1 MKLGIYCRISRAK
14 DGNDL
19 SINDQK
25 EKGIKKA
32 KELGLQYELY
42 IDEGI
47 SGTSSKI
54 EDRPEFERLIADVS
68 NGTLVGVFAFDQSR
82 FERNPQVR
90 YVINEIFKKKE
101 IQYYTEIDGLVDLYD
116 PQAEFFG
123 DLVSVIN
130 KYQVTLTKIKVKSA
144 LRSRVAS
151 GKAHSILPY
160 GYTKDDNQQ
169 LVIDNSEAE
178 IIKEIYNLSLS
189 GMGTRSIAA
198 HLNEMGVQ
206 TRYNKINIGT
216 ISTKNKYTG
225 KITVTEKKD
234 VKWEGNTI
242 RNIIINTLYK
252 GERLYSGEKY
262 KVPAI
267 INSAKWEKVN
277 QNLVNNR
284 NNTGKKV
291 EHKYLLKGLLRCGV
305 CGRNMYGRTRVNKH
319 DNHYMCSSKRIK
331 GNSCD
336 NRSIN
341 IDRIEA
347 FIWDRFFKGEEFL
360 NRIRNE
366 FQNDKERTD
375 ELANQVNLLE
385 TKIIRLKNEK
395 KRAIELVIKGTI
407 TEDDAKNVLQNTKSA
422 IEESEILLK
431 EKVNLLDALE
441 NSSRTIKKYED
452 EFIHFTM
459 NTSFNQKKNIVND
472 FIKNITITYDDSI
485 GSYEI
490 VIEFKIA
497 IEKETYQTVNK
508 FKSILHE
515 NEFIVPRT
523 VKNDVFQLPKAL
535 IFDASNSD
543 AEMLGGD
550 DSVPYRWDTHNE
562 MLERVYNTKVPYGN
576 VDDWAE
582 DEIIYFF
589 ENNPSWYCPESGV
602 SLLSKNTEIESYNEA
617 KQKHQATLAKK
628 NDYTHTLDTISSEIV
643 WWGLRKG
650 RCVIKEVS
658 RSIFPTTE

>member
-1 MKLGIYCRISRAK
+1 MKLGIYCRISREK
-14 DGNDL
+14 VGNDL

-32 KELGLQYELY
+32 KELGLQYDLY

-90 YVINEIFKKKE
+90 YLINEIFKKND
-101 IQYYTEIDGLVDLYD
+101 IQYYTEIDGLVDLHD

-160 GYTKDDNQQ
+160 GYTKDGNQQ
-169 LVIDNSEAE
+169 LVIDNGEAE

-252 GERLYSGEKY
+252 GERIYSGEKY

-431 EKVNLLDALE
+431 EKATLLYAVE
-441 NSSRTIKKYED
+441 NNEQTIKKYED
-452 EFIHFTM
+452 EFIHFTT
-459 NTSFNQKKNIVND
+459 NTSFDQKRKIVND
-472 FIKNITITYDDSI
+472 FIKNIIVKYDDVCD
-485 GSYEI
+485 SYEI
-490 VIEFKIA
+490 VIEFKID
-497 IEKETYQTVNK
+497 IPNETYQTFNRFTNIEHGGDFV
-508 FKSILHE
+508 L
-515 NEFIVPRT
+515 PRT
-523 VKNDVFQLPKAL
+523 LKKDVFRLPTILTIDGA
-535 IFDASNSD
+535 NV
-543 AEMLGGD
+543 EMLGGD
-550 DSVPYRWDTHNE
+550 DSVPYQIVSSDGHME
-562 MLERVYNTKVPYGN
+562 KVYNTKVPYGN
-576 VDDWAE
+576 VDEWDE
-582 DEIIYFF
+582 DDTNYFF
-589 ENNPSWYCPESGV
+589 ENNPDWYCPESGV
-602 SLLSKNTEIESYNEA
+602 SLWSKNTEVESYNEA
-617 KQKHQATLAKK
+617 KQKHQIALAKK
-628 NDYTHTLDTISSEIV
+628 NDYTHTLDTISSLIV
-643 WWGLRKG
+643 
-650 RCVIKEVS
+650 
-658 RSIFPTTE
+658 